1 MLMYMAGS
9 SDRVDRRAARLLAAL
24 ACVLAV
30 AGPGAA
36 SATVRVHEPRG
47 AIASEAGVAAHIAR
61 VTRYWTPERM
71 RNAKPLDRRW
81 AENAR
86 IADVFGPSAVA
97 TASYATVPD
106 PTVPPFAVNG
116 RIFVRQGG
124 RAGFCSGTAINSP
137 SRQLVLT
144 AGHCVNSGPVDGTR
158 FSFWSTYM
166 EFVPAY
172 NGGQAPFG
180 AFVAQRGE
188 VYALTPWVRRG
199 NPNFDMGAFLAYPNA
214 AAQNV
219 ADTVGGVG
227 IAVDLSRRQ
236 QFQTFGY
243 PGRIGYLQQC
253 DSPFVGSDRN
263 TYRLGGKPTMS
274 IRCHWNPGAS
284 GGGWL
289 INGGTM
295 INSVI
300 SYGLRGDRVHT
311 FGPYFSSAG
320 VGKLVAGL

>member
-1 MLMYMAGS
+1 MPMAGS
-9 SDRVDRRAARLLAAL
+9 SHRIDRRASCLLAAL

-36 SATVRVHEPRG
+36 SAAVRIHEPRG
-47 AIASEAGVAAHIAR
+47 AIASETQVATHIAR

-71 RNAKPLDRRW
+71 RSALPLGGSGRG
-81 AENAR
+81 E
-86 IADVFGPSAVA
+86 PTA

-106 PTVPPFAVNG
+106 PTTPPFTVNG

-124 RAGFCSGTAINSP
+124 QAGFCSGTAINSP

-144 AGHCVNSGPVDGTR
+144 AGHCVNSGPVDGTE
-158 FSFWSTYM
+158 FSFWSQYM

-188 VYALTPWVRRG
+188 IYALTPWVRRG
-199 NPNFDMGAFLAYPNA
+199 NPNLDMGAFLVYPNA
-214 AAQNV
+214 AAQNL
-219 ADTVGGVG
+219 ADAVGGVG
-227 IAVDLSRRQ
+227 IAFDLSRKQ

-253 DSPFVGSDRN
+253 DSPFVGNDRN

-295 INSVI
+295 INGLI
-300 SYGLRGDRVHT
+300 SYGLRSDRVHT
-311 FGPYFSSAG
+311 FGPYFSSAS

>member
-1 MLMYMAGS
+1 MLMSMAGS
-9 SDRVDRRAARLLAAL
+9 FLRLDRRAACLLAGF
-24 ACVLAV
+24 ACVLA
-30 AGPGAA
+30 AAAPGAA
-36 SATVRVHEPRG
+36 NGATRVHEPRG
-47 AIASEAGVAAHIAR
+47 AFASAAHEAAYVSR
-61 VTRYWTPERM
+61 VTNYWTPERM
-71 RNAKPLDRRW
+71 RNARPLDGSGG
-81 AENAR
+81 AGGA
-86 IADVFGPSAVA
+86 PTA

-137 SRQLVLT
+137 TRQLVLT
-144 AGHCVNSGPVDGTR
+144 AGHCVNSGPVDGTQ
-158 FSFWSTYM
+158 FSFWSNYM

-172 NGGQAPFG
+172 SGGQAPFG
-180 AFVAQRGE
+180 AFVAQRAK
-188 VYALTPWVRRG
+188 VYALTPWVKRG
-199 NPNFDMGAFLAYPNA
+199 NPTFDMGAFLTYPNA

-219 ADTVGGVG
+219 ADAVGGGVG
-227 IAVDLSRRQ
+227 VALDLSRSQ

-253 DSPFVGSDRN
+253 DSPSVGKDRN
-263 TYRLGGKPTMS
+263 TYRLGGKPTTS

-289 INGGTM
+289 INGGTA
-295 INSVI
+295 INGLI

-311 FGPYFSSAG
+311 FGPYFSSAN